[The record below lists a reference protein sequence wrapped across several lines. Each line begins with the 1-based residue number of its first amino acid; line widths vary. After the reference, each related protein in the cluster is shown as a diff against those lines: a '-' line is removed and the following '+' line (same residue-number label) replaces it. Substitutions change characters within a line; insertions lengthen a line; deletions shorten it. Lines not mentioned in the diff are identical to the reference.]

1 MRGFPSFFSYLLLFF
16 KGMAMGAAD
25 VVPGVSGGTI
35 AFITGIYTEL
45 IESLS
50 SFSRG
55 ALREL
60 FRGKIRGFWERING
74 TFLVILFSGILL
86 SIFSIARL
94 MEFLL
99 HHYPI
104 MVWSFFCGL
113 VVLSGF
119 VVLKRTGGWSG
130 RVIISF
136 LAGIV
141 VMIAITMVTP
151 SETTEALWF
160 VFLSGA
166 IAICAMILPGISGAF
181 ILLIMGKYLFILQ
194 AVSSFDIKVLMVF
207 GAGVVTG
214 LLSFANILS
223 WLLRRYYDITVAIL
237 SGFIIGSLNKLWPWK
252 ETVATVADTHG
263 GVIPVVERN
272 IFPGSYFELTGNDP
286 HLFAALLLFAAGAML
301 VIVLD
306 RFSPEK

>member
-1 MRGFPSFFSYLLLFF
+1 MRGLTSLFSYILLFL

-35 AFITGIYTEL
+35 AFITGIYAEL

-60 FRGKIRGFWERING
+60 FRGKIRLFWERING
-74 TFLVILFSGILL
+74 TFLIILFSGILL

-113 VVLSGF
+113 VVVSGF

-130 RVIISF
+130 RVVISF
-136 LAGIV
+136 VAGIV
-141 VMIAITMVTP
+141 AMIAITMVTP
-151 SETTEALWF
+151 SESTEALWF

-194 AVSSFDIKVLMVF
+194 AVSSIDIKVLLVF
-207 GAGVVTG
+207 GAGVATG
-214 LLSFANILS
+214 LLTFASFLS
-223 WLLRRYYDITVAIL
+223 WLLRKFYDITVAVL

-252 ETVATVADTHG
+252 ETVATVSGTHG
-263 GVIPVVERN
+263 DLIPVVERN
-272 IFPGSYFELTGNDP
+272 ILPGSYLELTGNNP
-286 HLFAALLLFAAGAML
+286 QLFAAVMLFAAGAI
-301 VIVLD
+301 IVFILD